1 MRLYRGCSR
10 SGCHTSSAQLT
21 VGCPSNVCGELSLTT
36 QHSTLVH
43 LVLPSPSLPSPHLP
57 GGNVKC
63 VLEVLEVL
71 DNQLYTR
78 SAAVS
83 PITALMRRLRTIMAN
98 PQVGMTGGW
107 GQCSWAGHCMPVV
120 Q

>member
-1 MRLYRGCSR
+1 MI
-10 SGCHTSSAQLT
+10 
-21 VGCPSNVCGELSLTT
+21 PSHAPLPPSPP
-36 QHSTLVH
+36 
-43 LVLPSPSLPSPHLP
+43 LPSPSLPSPSLP

-107 GQCSWAGHCMPVV
+107 ASVAGRGTACLWYSDY
-120 Q
+120 